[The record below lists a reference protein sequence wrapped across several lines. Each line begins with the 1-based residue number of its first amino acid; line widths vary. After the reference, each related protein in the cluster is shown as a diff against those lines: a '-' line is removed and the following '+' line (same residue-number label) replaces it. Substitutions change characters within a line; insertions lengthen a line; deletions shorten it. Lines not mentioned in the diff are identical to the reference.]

1 MSVKPLD
8 EETIIASAA
17 KTGRVLTVE
26 EHSIYGGM
34 GSAVAELLGEKRP
47 VPVTRLGMTTFGQS
61 GDAAELLAYYG
72 LDAAGIA
79 ARVREM
85 LGK

>member
-1 MSVKPLD
+1 
-8 EETIIASAA
+8 
-17 KTGRVLTVE
+17 
-26 EHSIYGGM
+26 M
-34 GSAVAELLGEKRP
+34 GSAVAELLGEKHP
-47 VPVTRLGMTTFGQS
+47 VPVTRLGLTTFGQS

-79 ARVREM
+79 ARVREV